1 MITRCLILLAITLL
15 VFSEVWSTNTNN
27 NGDITW
33 ASLPEGKEYSEEKF
47 DGDRFPLDTTWNS
60 IDGFLKFISPGDPPY
75 EVICDAIGGEFNI
88 MSEYEPID
96 YYIELK
102 DNIVGFIMLFV
113 IGIIFIVVFPI
124 VALCFCFWRSCNK
137 CGGRMEQK
145 SSSTCMCCYWI
156 IGLIVSCAF
165 ILGGVGTAYS
175 LNNYTA
181 DSVETFADDVNSN
194 IDNIV
199 TFIENTHNEL
209 SFLVGEQLNYTLD
222 QVKIDLNDIGNLV
235 GVPVRDELGDEVVP
249 AITSV
254 KDLATS
260 IDDIYDKLV
269 TVTDT
274 QNELADL
281 YRLFKAKIDQVRTII
296 GADCSSCSCC
306 SNSGF
311 PDYANDYV
319 SNVDYQDFGVENG
332 LFPQFAVDQSINE
345 LQGLKDDDLAS
356 VAVEGEQTFIDIP
369 ETLTNSTRSDID
381 SISENIE
388 GFQDDI
394 QDAVDDLSSDSVL
407 DETAQDY
414 DVYSTRSDIDSI
426 SENIEGFRDAVGDFT
441 LDSVL
446 DVTDSLSSNI
456 YDFGETAQ
464 KYDVFRVYMMAG
476 IFGLILLVPIIWLL
490 GLSCGLLGRSSD
502 ALPTERGCISN
513 CGGCLLILGAA
524 LVFIFGTFLM
534 ILTTLPFIIGGP
546 IDRLFCDPFQSG
558 EVYKETVDK
567 KGAIPGVD
575 GYFLSDRI
583 LNDSSIPLTITAIFD
598 ACEKNEAIYT
608 AFKLEYLFNIS
619 EYLNY
624 KEFMP
629 DIDSQLEN
637 ITGDFSNIDILSD
650 SGKQTLE
657 EFRHSSVISIN
668 FTLFDEELIKDIT
681 MYSDDPNDLSVSA
694 ETITKYITTN
704 RITGSDAV
712 ALNTMA
718 GYLTDLQ
725 SNFID
730 PMVAKRNALITALD
744 DLEDSTNQIEM
755 NVNITLTEI
764 EAAQNYIDS
773 NIGSLIDREV
783 SSYSDRVLG
792 YAEQYVNYV
801 NDQVQT
807 EVGRCKPLYSFY
819 EDSVNLICVSLI
831 QSWNSLWFCIG
842 WCLFFMLAGIVYS
855 VKLAKYFRKMKF
867 PDETYDELRSGML
880 IRMDDKVSEEHC

>member
-1 MITRCLILLAITLL
+1 MIMRCLILLAITLL
-15 VFSEVWSTNTNN
+15 VFSEVSSTNTNN

-33 ASLPEGKEYSEEKF
+33 ASLPEGQEYSEEKF

-75 EVICDAIGGEFNI
+75 EIISDAIGGEFVTTD
-88 MSEYEPID
+88 YEPVD
-96 YYIELK
+96 YYNEFK
-102 DNIVGFIMLFV
+102 DNILGFTVLFA

-124 VALCFCFWRSCNK
+124 VALCFCCCRCCNK
-137 CGGRMEQK
+137 CGGTMEQK
-145 SSSTCMCCYWI
+145 SSSTCMCCYLI

-199 TFIENTHNEL
+199 RFVENTNDEL
-209 SFLVGEQLNYTLD
+209 SFLVGEQLNYALD

-235 GVPVRDELGDEVVP
+235 GVPVRDELDNEVGP

-260 IDDIYDKLV
+260 IDDTYDKLV
-269 TVTDT
+269 VVNDT

-281 YRLFKAKIDQVRTII
+281 YRLFKAKIDQVRASI
-296 GADCSSCSCC
+296 GNDCSSCSCC
-306 SNSGF
+306 SMSGF

-319 SNVDYQDFGVENG
+319 SNVDYQDLGVDNG
-332 LFPQFAVDQSINE
+332 LFPQFAVDQSTNE

-356 VAVEGEQTFIDIP
+356 VAAEGEQTFIDIP
-369 ETLTNSTRSDID
+369 ETLTNSTQSDID

-394 QDAVDDLSSDSVL
+394 QDAVDDLTSELDSVL
-407 DETAQDY
+407 DETDKWSSHIDDFGETAQDY
-414 DVYSTRSDIDSI
+414 DVY
-426 SENIEGFRDAVGDFT
+426 
-441 LDSVL
+441 
-446 DVTDSLSSNI
+446 
-456 YDFGETAQ
+456 
-464 KYDVFRVYMMAG
+464 RVYMMAG

-546 IDRLFCDPFQSG
+546 VDRLFCDPFQSG

-575 GYFLSDRI
+575 GYYLSDLL
-583 LNDSSIPLTITAIFD
+583 LNDSSIPLKISAILD
-598 ACEKNEAIYT
+598 ACENNEAIYT
-608 AFKLEYLFNIS
+608 ASKLEYLVNIS

-629 DIDSQLEN
+629 DIDSQFEN
-637 ITGDFSNIDILSD
+637 ITGDFSNIDILPD

-657 EFRHSSVISIN
+657 EFGNSSVISIN
-668 FTLFDEELIKDIT
+668 FTLFNEELGKDIT
-681 MYSDDPNDLSVSA
+681 MDSDDPNDLSVSA
-694 ETITKYITTN
+694 AAITDYIDDHGF
-704 RITGSDAV
+704 TGSNES
-712 ALNTMA
+712 ALITMA

-730 PMVAKRNALITALD
+730 PMVAKRDALVTALD
-744 DLEDSTNQIEM
+744 ELQASTTQIEM
-755 NVNITLTEI
+755 NVNSTLTEI
-764 EAAQNYIDS
+764 EAAQTYIDS
-773 NIGSLIDREV
+773 NIDSLIDSEV

-807 EVGRCKPLYSFY
+807 EVGRCKPLYNVY
-819 EDSVNLICVSLI
+819 EDSLNLICVSLL

-855 VKLAKYFRKMKF
+855 IKLAKYFRKMQF
-867 PDETYDELRSGML
+867 SEDTYDEIEMSNVNKNGPYGARLNAN
-880 IRMDDKVSEEHC
+880 KVHPHNGYA